1 MRPLHLL
8 LATAALVAACANAST
23 VDLPAHFAVLPQ
35 SEVNVVTT
43 EGTHSFNVW
52 IAADDLSRARGLM
65 YVRELPAGRG
75 MLFLFDRP
83 QYAAFWMKDTYVSL
97 DLVFIGPD
105 GVVVNIA
112 KDTEPLSLRSIKS
125 EAPVKGVLELV
136 AGTAATIGLSAGD
149 RIVHPAFGV
158 QQLN

>member
-1 MRPLHLL
+1 MRPLNLL
-8 LATAALVAACANAST
+8 LATAALVATCANAST
-23 VDLPAHFAVLPQ
+23 VDLPAHFATLSQ
-35 SEVNVVTT
+35 SEVKVVTT
-43 EGTHSFNVW
+43 KGSRGFNVW

-65 YVRELPAGRG
+65 FVRELPADRG

-83 QYAAFWMKDTYVSL
+83 QYAAFWMKNTYVSL

-105 GVVVNIA
+105 GVVVNIV
-112 KDTEPLSLRSIKS
+112 KDAEPLSLRSIVS

-136 AGTAATIGLSAGD
+136 GGTAATIGLSAGD

-158 QQLN
+158 QQ